1 MGVCPM
7 KRTFSLILP
16 LLLLGLA
23 AGFLNGLLGA
33 CGGIVLIFG
42 MQKLL
47 RDRLSDKRSVF
58 ATAIAVILPLSAISA
73 LHYFRLGSVDIN
85 TLELLIFPAVIGGA
99 LGAFLLRRLTPRR
112 LSRIFAAVVLVS
124 GIVMVM

>member
-1 MGVCPM
+1 M
-7 KRTFSLILP
+7 KRSLFLILS

-42 MQKLL
+42 MKRLL
-47 RDRLSDKRSVF
+47 RGRLSDQRAVF
-58 ATAIAVILPLSAISA
+58 STAIAVILPLSALSA
-73 LHYFRLGSVDIN
+73 LQYFRLGSIDLN
-85 TLELLIFPAVIGGA
+85 TLELLIFPAVAGGTLGA
-99 LGAFLLRRLTPRR
+99 LLLRRLTPRR

-124 GIVMVM
+124 GIVMVI